1 VRHAVFGRK
10 LGRDTNSRRAL
21 LNNLAGAL
29 IINGSV
35 TTTLAKAKFVKP
47 YVEKMV
53 TSAKKNRLA
62 SKRILASF
70 LQKAAFI
77 KLINEVAPGF
87 DKRPGGYSRIVKLT
101 SRHGDSAAMA
111 RLEFLE
117 WDKSK
122 ALSSKTKNNKGIKK
136 VVAKKKTDTKK
147 QIVKKEITKRQVKEK
162 TKK

>member
-1 VRHAVFGRK
+1 MRHAVFGRK
-10 LGRDTNSRRAL
+10 LGRDTNSRKAL

-53 TSAKKNRLA
+53 TVAKKDRLA
-62 SKRILASF
+62 SKRILASY
-70 LQKAAFI
+70 LKGTAFK
-77 KLINEVAPGF
+77 KLIGEIAPGF
-87 DKRPGGYSRIVKLT
+87 EKRTGGYSRIIKLT
-101 SRHGDSAAMA
+101 TRRGDAAAMA

-122 ALSSKTKNNKGIKK
+122 ALSSETKNNKGAKK
-136 VVAKKKTDTKK
+136 VSVKKKTN
-147 QIVKKEITKRQVKEK
+147 IKKEATKQESKEK

>member
-1 VRHAVFGRK
+1 MRHAVFGRK

-53 TSAKKNRLA
+53 TSAKKDKLA
-62 SKRILASF
+62 SKRVLASY
-70 LQKAAFI
+70 LQKAAFD
-77 KLINEVAPGF
+77 KLISEIAPGF
-87 DKRPGGYSRIVKLT
+87 DKRPGGYARIVKL
-101 SRHGDSAAMA
+101 SARRGDSAAMA

-117 WDKSK
+117 WDKPK
-122 ALSSKTKNNKGIKK
+122 TLSSKTKDNKVVKK
-136 VVAKKKTDTKK
+136 TSAKKKDNAKKETTKKEVAKK
-147 QIVKKEITKRQVKEK
+147 QVKDK

>member
-1 VRHAVFGRK
+1 MRHAVFGRK

-29 IINGSV
+29 IIHGSV

-53 TSAKKNRLA
+53 TSAKKDKLA
-62 SKRILASF
+62 SKRILASY
-70 LQKAAFI
+70 LKKAAFK
-77 KLINEVAPGF
+77 KLTDEIAPGF
-87 DKRPGGYSRIVKLT
+87 DKRPGGYARIIKLT
-101 SRHGDSAAMA
+101 ARRGDSAAMA
-111 RLEFLE
+111 KLEFLE

-122 ALSSKTKNNKGIKK
+122 ALSSKTKNNKVEKK
-136 VVAKKKTDTKK
+136 VSANKKGNTKKETTKKEVAKP
-147 QIVKKEITKRQVKEK
+147 QVKQK

>member
-1 VRHAVFGRK
+1 MRHAVFGRK

-53 TSAKKNRLA
+53 TSAKKDKLA
-62 SKRILASF
+62 SKRILASY
-70 LQKAAFI
+70 LQKVAFN
-77 KLINEVAPGF
+77 KLIREIAPGF
-87 DKRPGGYSRIVKLT
+87 DKRPGGYARIVKLAT
-101 SRHGDSAAMA
+101 RRGDAAAMA

-117 WDKSK
+117 WDKPK
-122 ALSSKTKNNKGIKK
+122 ALSSKTKNNKVVKK
-136 VVAKKKTDTKK
+136 VSAKKKDNIKK
-147 QIVKKEITKRQVKEK
+147 ETVKKEETKRKVKEK

>member
-1 VRHAVFGRK
+1 MRHAVFGRK

-21 LNNLAGAL
+21 LNNLADAL

-53 TSAKKNRLA
+53 TIAKKDKLA
-62 SKRILASF
+62 SKRILASY
-70 LQKAAFI
+70 LQSTAFS
-77 KLINEVAPGF
+77 KLIGEIAPGF
-87 DKRPGGYSRIVKLT
+87 DKRPGGYARIVKLT
-101 SRHGDSAAMA
+101 TRRGDSAAMA

-117 WDKSK
+117 WDKPK
-122 ALSSKTKNNKGIKK
+122 ALSSKTKNNKDAKK
-136 VVAKKKTDTKK
+136 VSTRGKNNTKK
-147 QIVKKEITKRQVKEK
+147 EATKKEAVKRQIKEK

>member
-1 VRHAVFGRK
+1 MRHAVFGRK
-10 LGRDTNSRRAL
+10 LGRDTNSRKAL

-29 IINGSV
+29 IVNGSV

-62 SKRILASF
+62 SKRILASS
-70 LQKAAFI
+70 LPKSAFK
-77 KLINEVAPGF
+77 KLIDEVAPGF
-87 DKRPGGYSRIVKLT
+87 VKREGGYARIIKLT
-101 SRHGDSAAMA
+101 ARRGDSAAMA

-122 ALSSKTKNNKGIKK
+122 AFSSKTKHKESSKK
-136 VVAKKKTDTKK
+136 VNAKKSNNGKK
-147 QIVKKEITKRQVKEK
+147 VIVKKEVVKQK
-162 TKK
+162 AKKKVNK

>member
-1 VRHAVFGRK
+1 MRHAVFGRK

-53 TSAKKNRLA
+53 TSAKKDKLA
-62 SKRILASF
+62 SKRVLASY
-70 LQKAAFI
+70 LQKAAFD
-77 KLINEVAPGF
+77 KLISEIAPGF
-87 DKRPGGYSRIVKLT
+87 DKRLGGYARIVKL
-101 SRHGDSAAMA
+101 SARRGDSAAMA

-117 WDKSK
+117 WDKPK
-122 ALSSKTKNNKGIKK
+122 TLSSKTKDNKVVKK
-136 VVAKKKTDTKK
+136 TSAKKKDNAKKETAKKEVAKK
-147 QIVKKEITKRQVKEK
+147 QVKDK